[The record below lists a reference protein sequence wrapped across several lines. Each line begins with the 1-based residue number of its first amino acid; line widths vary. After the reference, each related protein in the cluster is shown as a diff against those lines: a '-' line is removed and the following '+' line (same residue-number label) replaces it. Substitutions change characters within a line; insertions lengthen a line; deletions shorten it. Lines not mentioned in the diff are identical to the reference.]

1 MELNAVTAQR
11 LAQNLSA
18 VSGQAIG
25 ASGEAAPFADVLQN
39 AMQHLEGLQ
48 ANADGAMALLA
59 SGQPVELHEVMLAT
73 EQASL
78 GFRLALQV
86 RTKIIEAYQEIMR
99 TQV

>member
-1 MELNAVTAQR
+1 MELNAVTAR
-11 LAQNLSA
+11 PLAQNVPA
-18 VSGQAIG
+18 VRGQAIE
-25 ASGEAAPFADVLQN
+25 ATGEAAPFADLLQN
-39 AMQHLEGLQ
+39 AIQHLEGLQ
-48 ANADGAMALLA
+48 ANADGAMTLLA

-78 GFRLALQV
+78 GFRLAMQV